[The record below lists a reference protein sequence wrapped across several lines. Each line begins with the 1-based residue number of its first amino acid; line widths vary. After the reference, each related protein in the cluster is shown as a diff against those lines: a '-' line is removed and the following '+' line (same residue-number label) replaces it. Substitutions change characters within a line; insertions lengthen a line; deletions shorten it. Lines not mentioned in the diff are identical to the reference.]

1 MVLKTSH
8 KDFFSKIWADQLV
21 MTTKRRIYYQITGQ
35 GGAATVMWA
44 AEENSG
50 LMHLHKYFQKAQQAA
65 KVIYVTVPHVI

>member
-1 MVLKTSH
+1 
-8 KDFFSKIWADQLV
+8 
-21 MTTKRRIYYQITGQ
+21 
-35 GGAATVMWA
+35 MWA